1 MLTTVCYLQRDNK
14 YLMLYRNK
22 KKIDVNKGKW
32 IGVGGKLEEG
42 ESPEECIKREIK
54 EETGYTANNCKERGI
69 VVFNYNDEPS
79 EFMYLYTCN
88 DFTGNIIDCDEGDL
102 KWIPK
107 DEVKELNL
115 WEGDK
120 IFIDLIQNKAP
131 YFFLT
136 LNYKNDELISH
147 TLEFK
152 KDDFMRF
159 EVFVPEEY
167 IDSIIKELSKYNLL
181 TVGFYKDVY
190 ASMDVEG
197 HWISLEGADPFDGE
211 IGKES
216 KVDEKLLKFIIKKE
230 FADLAYYLIKRAHPY
245 EVPVIN
251 IF

>member
-1 MLTTVCYLQRDNK
+1 MLTTVCYLQKDDN

-32 IGVGGKLEEG
+32 IGVGGKLENG
-42 ESPEECIKREIK
+42 ETPQECVKREIK
-54 EETGYTANNCKERGI
+54 EETGYIADECKERGI
-69 VVFNYNDEPS
+69 VVFNYNENPS

-88 DFTGNIIDCDEGDL
+88 NFSGKMIECNEGDL

-107 DEVKELNL
+107 NELKKLNL

-120 IFIDLIQNKAP
+120 IFIDLIQNNAP

-136 LNYKNDELISH
+136 LNYNNDELISYN
-147 TLEFK
+147 LEFK
-152 KDDFMRF
+152 NNDFVRF
-159 EVFVPEEY
+159 EVFVPEKY
-167 IDSIIKELSKYNLL
+167 IEAILSELRKYNLL
-181 TVGFYKDVY
+181 TFGHYEDVY
-190 ASMDVEG
+190 STLDAQG
-197 HWISLEGADPFDGE
+197 HWTTLEGANPFDGE

-216 KVDEKLLKFIIKKE
+216 KADEKLLKFIIKKE
-230 FADLAYYLIKRAHPY
+230 FADLAYYLVKRAHPY